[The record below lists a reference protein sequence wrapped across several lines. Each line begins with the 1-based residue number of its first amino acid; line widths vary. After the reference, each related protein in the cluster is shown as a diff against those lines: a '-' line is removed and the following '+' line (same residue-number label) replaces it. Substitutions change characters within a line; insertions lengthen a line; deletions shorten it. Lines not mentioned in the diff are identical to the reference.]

1 MKKSNKIYT
10 TIHNAIA
17 IIITI
22 ISFMFLIKNATP
34 EGMLN
39 AIVWSIISG
48 ITYRMVFDLKV
59 IHFYIGALFS
69 TVILFL
75 FEWWYI
81 PFIYILN
88 QFIYRSSCLIV
99 RDGSKTGERPL
110 AREVFIVLN
119 LVNTGV
125 LISFIKMY
133 FIPNM
138 QVDLSTNLLAMIIVC
153 IIESFIGLIFIYL
166 DLKQQ
171 DKISS
176 IPMSIAM
183 HLKETYGIY
192 AVYICMVINIV
203 IMYQDNGY
211 VGLAIASSYIF
222 ALRLAFDKQAKAN
235 QIEAESY
242 TDVLTG
248 VKNKKYYIE
257 SLPEEFTSSCAIFF
271 IDFNGFKGINDK
283 YGHDVGDDIIILGGE
298 ILSKAVR
305 EKDDVIRF
313 GGDEFMLLISDA
325 DRDVCREVIKRIENL
340 CEEMTYKK
348 GEIEIKISM
357 AIGIAIC
364 PEESNLKDE
373 LATIADEKMYKAKEN
388 KTKFNLVYE
397 M

>member
-325 DRDVCREVIKRIENL
+325 DRDVCREVVKRIENL

>member
-133 FIPNM
+133 FMPNM

>member
-1 MKKSNKIYT
+1 MKKSTKIYT
-10 TIHNAIA
+10 VIHNAIA
-17 IIITI
+17 IIISL
-22 ISFMFLIKNATP
+22 ISFIFLFQNSSPDEI
-34 EGMLN
+34 LN
-39 AIVWSIISG
+39 AIIWSVISG

-69 TVILFL
+69 TVIIFI
-75 FEWWYI
+75 FDWWFI
-81 PFIYILN
+81 PFIYIIN
-88 QFIYRSSCLIV
+88 QSIYRFSCLVV

-110 AREVFIVLN
+110 SREIFIVLN

-125 LISFIKMY
+125 ISSFVKAY

-138 QVDLSTNLLAMIIVC
+138 KIDLYSNVLAMVIVC

-171 DKISS
+171 DMISS
-176 IPMSIAM
+176 IPLSIAS
-183 HLKETYGIY
+183 HLKETFGIY
-192 AVYICMVINIV
+192 IVYTCMVINIV

-211 VGLAIASSYIF
+211 LGLAISSSYIF

-257 SLPEEFTSSCAIFF
+257 ALPEEFTNSCAVFF
-271 IDFNGFKGINDK
+271 IDFNGFKEINDK
-283 YGHDVGDDIIILGGE
+283 YGHDIGDDVIVLGGE

-305 EKDDVIRF
+305 DKDEVIRF
-313 GGDEFMLLISDA
+313 GGDEFMLLVVDA
-325 DRDVCREVIKRIENL
+325 DREVCKEVVKRIESL
-340 CEEMTYKK
+340 CEEMIYKN
-348 GEIEIKISM
+348 GDLQIKISM

-373 LATIADEKMYKAKEN
+373 LATIADEKMYAAKQNKKEN
-388 KTKFNLVYE
+388 NIVYKV
-397 M
+397 

>member
-133 FIPNM
+133 FMPNM

-166 DLKQQ
+166 D
-171 DKISS
+171 
-176 IPMSIAM
+176 
-183 HLKETYGIY
+183 TYLY
-192 AVYICMVINIV
+192 
-203 IMYQDNGY
+203 MY
-211 VGLAIASSYIF
+211 
-222 ALRLAFDKQAKAN
+222 
-235 QIEAESY
+235 
-242 TDVLTG
+242 
-248 VKNKKYYIE
+248 
-257 SLPEEFTSSCAIFF
+257 
-271 IDFNGFKGINDK
+271 
-283 YGHDVGDDIIILGGE
+283 
-298 ILSKAVR
+298 
-305 EKDDVIRF
+305 EK
-313 GGDEFMLLISDA
+313 
-325 DRDVCREVIKRIENL
+325 
-340 CEEMTYKK
+340 
-348 GEIEIKISM
+348 
-357 AIGIAIC
+357 
-364 PEESNLKDE
+364 
-373 LATIADEKMYKAKEN
+373 
-388 KTKFNLVYE
+388 
-397 M
+397 